1 MSHLTEAQVTTLRA
15 AVFAVPVAAAMVAAG
30 NVVALQNWCNGNSGS
45 KRWLPAADALAVEE
59 APSYTSYD
67 TLAQGKRDSWLL
79 FLRNP
84 RDFGRSAV
92 RKWVTD
98 VWGAAVAASNSEAIL
113 QAGTV
118 NATRAQ
124 VALGGAQE
132 TTGTV
137 TAYDTDYEEGVD
149 ITDATRLI
157 FKDDGTIWTAQ
168 G

>member
-1 MSHLTEAQVTTLRA
+1 MSHLTEAQITTLRA
-15 AVFAVPVAAAMVAAG
+15 AVFAVPTAAAMVAAG

-45 KRWLPAADALAVEE
+45 KRWLPAADALEIEE

-84 RDFGRSAV
+84 RDFGRPAV
-92 RKWVTD
+92 RKWATD
-98 VWGAAVAASNSEAIL
+98 IWGAATAGSNGESVL
-113 QAGTV
+113 QAGTI

-124 VALGGAQE
+124 VALGGALE

-137 TAYDTDYEEGVD
+137 AAYDTTYEEDID

-157 FKDDGTIWTAQ
+157 FKDNGDIWTAQ

>member
-1 MSHLTEAQVTTLRA
+1 MSHLTETQITTLRA

-30 NVVALQNWCNGNSGS
+30 NVPGLQGWCNGNSGS
-45 KRWLPAADALAVEE
+45 KRWLPAADMLAVEE
-59 APSYTSYD
+59 APSYTTYD
-67 TLAQGKRDSWLL
+67 TLAQGKRDSWML

-84 RDFGRSAV
+84 RDFGRPAV
-92 RKWVTD
+92 RKWATD
-98 VWGAAVAASNSEAIL
+98 IWGTATAGSNGEAVL

-124 VALGGAQE
+124 VALGGALE
-132 TTGTV
+132 TSGTV
-137 TAYDTDYEEGVD
+137 AAYDTDYEED
-149 ITDATRLI
+149 IDVTDAARLI